1 MPHVLL
7 PMLVEHVVGM
17 LVVVVLLLQ
26 HVRVLLHM
34 LQLLV
39 RQLLLLQMLHQL
51 QRFSSPL
58 RLTESVTLCQPSST
72 GSKTTACSLSK

>member
-7 PMLVEHVVGM
+7 PMLLEHVVGM
-17 LVVVVLLLQ
+17 LLMVVVLLLQ

-51 QRFSSPL
+51 N
-58 RLTESVTLCQPSST
+58 RLDISALCHR
-72 GSKTTACSLSK
+72 CRL